1 MEFTEFKRVLTQFLN
16 GRAMACAPIGSP
28 SRVPPGSPVKIPQI
42 ESSPKVPQI
51 CKNAPRVSLKFVFE
65 FL

>member
-42 ESSPKVPQI
+42 ESSPEVPQI
-51 CKNAPRVSLKFVFE
+51 SHGSPQFS
-65 FL
+65 